1 LLILPPIS
9 SKSMGRAF
17 EFRKE
22 RKFKRWD
29 KMSKVFTRLGKEI
42 VMAVKAGG
50 PDPTSN
56 AKLRTV
62 IQNAKGAQMPKDRI
76 EAAIKRASNKDEKN
90 YDEVVYEGY
99 GPFGIAVIVE
109 TSTDNINRT
118 VANVRSY
125 FTKSGGS
132 LGTTGSVSFMFDHKA
147 VFRFAKGNYDLEE
160 LEFEL
165 IDFGLSE
172 IDENEGE
179 IFVYTEFEDFGLMQK
194 ALEEKGIEV
203 ISADFQ
209 RFPTTLTELT
219 EEQEEVINKLI
230 ERLEED
236 DDVNQVFTNMA

>member
-1 LLILPPIS
+1 
-9 SKSMGRAF
+9 MGRAF

-29 KMSKVFTRLGKEI
+29 KMSKVFTKLGKEI

-56 AKLRTV
+56 AKLRTI

-76 EAAIKRASNKDEKN
+76 EAAIKRASNKDEKD
-90 YDEVVYEGY
+90 YEEIVYEGY
-99 GPFGIAVIVE
+99 GPNGIAVIVE

-125 FTKSGGS
+125 FTKAGGS
-132 LGTTGSVSFMFDHKA
+132 LGTSGSVSFMFDHKA
-147 VFRFAKGNYDLEE
+147 VFRFTKGEGHDLEE
-160 LEFEL
+160 LELEL
-165 IDFGLSE
+165 IDFGLTD

-179 IFVYTEFEDFGLMQK
+179 IFVYTEFEDFGTMQK
-194 ALEEKGIEV
+194 ALEEMGIEV

-219 EEQEEVINKLI
+219 EEQEEVINKMV
-230 ERLEED
+230 EKMEED
-236 DDVNQVFTNMA
+236 DDVNNVYTNMA

>member
-1 LLILPPIS
+1 
-9 SKSMGRAF
+9 MGRAF

-42 VMAVKAGG
+42 VMAVKSGG
-50 PDPTSN
+50 PDPVSN

-76 EAAIKRASNKDEKN
+76 EAAIKRASNKDEKD
-90 YDEVVYEGY
+90 YEEVVYEGY

-109 TSTDNINRT
+109 TSTDNTNRT

-125 FTKSGGS
+125 FTKAGGS
-132 LGTTGSVSFMFDHKA
+132 LGTSGSVSFMFERKA
-147 VFRFAKGNYDLEE
+147 VFRFAKANYDLEE
-160 LEFEL
+160 LELEL
-165 IDFGLSE
+165 IDFGLTE
-172 IDENEGE
+172 IAENEGE
-179 IFVYTEFEDFGLMQK
+179 IFAYTEFEDFGSMQK
-194 ALEEKGIEV
+194 ALEDRGIEV

-209 RFPTTLTELT
+209 RFPTTLNELT
-219 EEQEEVINKLI
+219 EEQEEIINKLI
-230 ERLEED
+230 DRLEED